1 MLRPL
6 AIWLVPACFFLAL
19 TARADDATPVS
30 PPRWSFQVDA
40 RDLEH
45 GLLSI
50 EMNLRGYAGPLL
62 LCADMRGAGKSITKV
77 RAMAQG
83 AEIPL
88 LRDSE
93 QSDCF
98 RAVAPTSGPLVV
110 RYQSDLG
117 DLANHHGDPDFA
129 ARVGD
134 GGFIFNDE
142 SVLLRPEP
150 LPEQASIEISFS
162 LPPGVSVA
170 APWKLIDR
178 SQSRFASDAR
188 QYDAGSYVALGKL
201 HALAAIDSHGGVFEV
216 QLLAGAHRASEAALR
231 GWVEKAAHAVG
242 DFYGGVPTGR
252 ALVFLVPIAGESDPG
267 VFGTTLH
274 RATPSVVMFFGAD
287 ANDEAFR
294 DDWMATH
301 ELFHVGNPRL
311 TSKVRWFNEGTATY
325 YQDVLRARAGM
336 ASQEKIW
343 SDLYDGFT
351 RFCAPLDRHSLA
363 DESEHLRER
372 HHFVNV
378 YWAGA
383 CLFFRADVLIRERSN
398 GKRSLDDLLR
408 ALLEKSMKEMLDED
422 QLTAALDEAAGG
434 KKISAMLQA
443 NQLESL
449 EPLYKKLGI
458 VPIAKNQVKLDD
470 AAKGAALRRAILE
483 ERATSAPRSSEIP
496 R

>member
-1 MLRPL
+1 VSRPL
-6 AIWLVPACFFLAL
+6 APCLFAACLLLAL
-19 TARADDATPVS
+19 PSRADDATPVS
-30 PPRWSFQVDA
+30 PPGWSFQVDA

-62 LCADMRGAGKSITKV
+62 LCTDMRGAGRSITKV
-77 RAMAQG
+77 RAMALG

-88 LRDSE
+88 SRDPD
-93 QSDCF
+93 QGDCF
-98 RAVAPTSGPLVV
+98 HAEAPKHGPLVV

-117 DLANHHGDPDFA
+117 DLASHHGDPDFA

-150 LPEQASIEISFS
+150 LPDQAPIEISFL
-162 LPPGVSVA
+162 LPKGVSVA
-170 APWKLIDR
+170 APWKPLDR
-178 SQSRFASDAR
+178 AQSRFASDAR
-188 QYDAGSYVALGKL
+188 QYDAGSYVALGKQRT
-201 HALAAIDSHGGVFEV
+201 LAPIESHGGVFEV

-231 GWVEKAAHAVG
+231 GWVEKAARAVG

-252 ALVFLVPIAGESDPG
+252 ALVLLVPVAGESDPG

-274 RATPSVVMFFGAD
+274 RAAPSVVMFFGAD
-287 ANDEAFR
+287 ASDEAFR
-294 DDWMATH
+294 DDWMGTH

-311 TSKVRWFNEGTATY
+311 TSKVRWFNEGSATY

-336 ASQEKIW
+336 VPPEKIW

-351 RFCAPLDRHSLA
+351 RFCAPLGGHSLA
-363 DESEHLRER
+363 DESEHLGER

-383 CLFFRADVLIRERSN
+383 CLFFRADVLIREHSN

-408 ALLEKSMKEMLDED
+408 ALLEKSMTEMLDED
-422 QLTAALDEAAGG
+422 ELIAALDEAAGG
-434 KKISAMLQA
+434 KQISAMLHA
-443 NQLESL
+443 NELEPL
-449 EPLYKKLGI
+449 EPLYKKLGL
-458 VPIAKNQVKLDD
+458 VPIAKDRVKLDD
-470 AAKGAALRRAILE
+470 AAKEAPLRRAILE
-483 ERATSAPRSSEIP
+483 ARPTSAPRSSEIP